1 MELDLPTRG
10 EPEPQL
16 ALVTKRIRD
25 ANGLPIGKVSDNPIL
40 DTRMYKVKYVDN
52 EIFALS
58 ANLILEK
65 KIAQINEEVNRHVL
79 IDEIADHRF
88 DEVTVNSQDAFVT
101 TSYGTK
107 HRRQTMQGVSMCIQ
121 WRDRNK
127 IWVAL
132 KDIK

>member
-1 MELDLPTRG
+1 MELDLPKRG

-58 ANLILEK
+58 ANLILEEK
-65 KIAQINEEVNRHVL
+65 NCADKRRGKPPRANR
-79 IDEIADHRF
+79 
-88 DEVTVNSQDAFVT
+88 
-101 TSYGTK
+101 
-107 HRRQTMQGVSMCIQ
+107 
-121 WRDRNK
+121 RDS
-127 IWVAL
+127 
-132 KDIK
+132 